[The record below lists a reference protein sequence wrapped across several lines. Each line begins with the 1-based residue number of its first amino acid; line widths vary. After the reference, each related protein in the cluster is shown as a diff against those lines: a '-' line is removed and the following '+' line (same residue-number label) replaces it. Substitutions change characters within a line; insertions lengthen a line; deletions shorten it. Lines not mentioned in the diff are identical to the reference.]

1 MRYTMARSLWRGNIS
16 FGLINIPVSIAS
28 AENAQEKPSFNLIDK
43 RDYGHIGYQK
53 INKNTGKVVDS
64 KNIVKGLKLDS
75 GKYSI
80 FDQSELDRLR
90 LKGSESIDLQ
100 QFVDQDEIDPAYF
113 EKPYFLLPEKGGK
126 KAYVLLREALRKT
139 RKFGVGIL
147 VMHSK
152 QHLVLIGSSG
162 PALAL
167 EIIRYSEELRS
178 VDDYDFPA
186 EGTKEVKIS
195 SSEFGMAERLIDELT
210 DKWKPQI
217 FKDTFHDELIK
228 AVKKKKKVEV
238 EEAPETAQEEPVSA
252 SKVLDLMPLLEKSI
266 SARGK
271 KTSTKTSRRKKAG

>member
-1 MRYTMARSLWRGNIS
+1 
-16 FGLINIPVSIAS
+16 
-28 AENAQEKPSFNLIDK
+28 
-43 RDYGHIGYQK
+43 
-53 INKNTGKVVDS
+53 
-64 KNIVKGLKLDS
+64 
-75 GKYSI
+75 
-80 FDQSELDRLR
+80 
-90 LKGSESIDLQ
+90 
-100 QFVDQDEIDPAYF
+100 
-113 EKPYFLLPEKGGK
+113 
-126 KAYVLLREALRKT
+126 
-139 RKFGVGIL
+139 
-147 VMHSK
+147 
-152 QHLVLIGSSG
+152 
-162 PALAL
+162 L

>member
-1 MRYTMARSLWRGNIS
+1 MARSLWRGNIS
-16 FGLINIPVSIAS
+16 FGLINIPISIAS
-28 AENAQEKPSFNLIDK
+28 AENPQDRPEFNLIDK

-53 INKNTGKVVDS
+53 INKNTGKIVDN

-80 FDQSELDRLR
+80 FDQTELDHLR

-152 QHLVLIGSSG
+152 QHLVLIRASG

-167 EIIRYSEELRS
+167 EVIRYQDELRS
-178 VDDYDFPA
+178 VDEYEFPA
-186 EGTKEVKIS
+186 ERTKEVKIS

-210 DKWKPQI
+210 DKWKPQL
-217 FKDTFHDELIK
+217 FKDTFHEELLK

-238 EEAPETAQEEPVSA
+238 VEAPETAREESVSA

-271 KTSTKTSRRKKAG
+271 KNSGRVSKRKKAS